1 MKRPGIVIG
10 LLLAVAASAP
20 APAKDLIAPKPVAT
34 ATPATA
40 VPVKRTPAK
49 PPQVASTAATAQPGE
64 DQPGA
69 ATSRKAQT
77 PAGAAAVPAS
87 YAAIPEADRLAVQ
100 ADLALLDNFDATMP
114 KDRDALTLAA
124 IRAFQ
129 QRHGGRDT
137 GMLSN
142 DERAA
147 LAAAAKAPKEALGWR
162 VIDDAA
168 TGARLGVPTKV
179 VPQSSAL
186 RTGSRWTSAQGQVQV
201 ETMRLH
207 EASLTALFDDQ
218 RKAARHRS
226 VDYSELKPDSF
237 VIFGMQG
244 LKEYIVRVQASGNEL
259 RGITVLYDQAT
270 EGTMAP
276 IALAMADTFQGFPDP
291 NAAPPPGIKRGVEYA
306 TAVVVSSRGHLIAP
320 ASATDD
326 CRSITIAGLGHA
338 ERVAEDRTDDL
349 ALLRLNGAQSLVPA
363 ALAGDASA
371 TNALTL
377 VGVADPLAQGGEAAV
392 SHAPAQLTAQGV
404 DPAPKLGFAGAAAV
418 DGQGR
423 FAGMVDLTAPAVAGE
438 GAVSQATLVPAAAV
452 RTFLQAQG
460 IAPATNT
467 AAIDQSVVRVIC
479 VR

>member
-1 MKRPGIVIG
+1 MKRSGIVIG
-10 LLLAVAASAP
+10 LVLAVAASAP
-20 APAKDLIAPKPVAT
+20 ARAKDLVTPKPVAT
-34 ATPATA
+34 ATPAA
-40 VPVKRTPAK
+40 AAPAKRTPAK
-49 PPQVASTAATAQPGE
+49 PPQLASTSAIAQPAE
-64 DQPGA
+64 DQPAA
-69 ATSRKAQT
+69 ATSRKVQA
-77 PAGAAAVPAS
+77 PAAAAVPAS
-87 YAAIPEADRLAVQ
+87 YAAIPEADRLAIQ

-114 KDRDALTLAA
+114 KDRDALTAAA

-129 QRHGGRDT
+129 QRHGGRET
-137 GMLSN
+137 GVLSN

-147 LAAAAKAPKEALGWR
+147 LAAAAKVPKDALGWR
-162 VIDDAA
+162 IVDDAA
-168 TGARLGVPTKV
+168 TGARLGVPTKI
-179 VPQSSAL
+179 VPQSSAM

-218 RKAARHRS
+218 RKPARHRS

-244 LKEYIVRVQASGNEL
+244 LKEYIVRVQASGSEL

-291 NAAPPPGIKRGVEYA
+291 NAAPAPGIKRGVEYA
-306 TAVVVSSRGHLIAP
+306 TAVVVSSRGHLVAP

-326 CRSITIAGLGHA
+326 CRAITIAGLGHA
-338 ERVAEDRTDDL
+338 ERVAEDRGNDL
-349 ALLRLNGAQSLVPA
+349 ALLRLNGAQNLVPA
-363 ALAGDASA
+363 ALAGDAGA

-392 SHAPAQLTAQGV
+392 SRAPAQLSAQGL

-418 DGQGR
+418 DAQGR
-423 FAGMVDLTAPAVAGE
+423 FAGMVDLTAPAVAGP
-438 GAVSQATLVPAAAV
+438 GAVSQATLVPAGAV
-452 RTFLQAQG
+452 RAFLQAQSVT
-460 IAPATNT
+460 PATGPT
-467 AAIDQSVVRVIC
+467 SIDQSVVRVIC